1 MSKMEEKCK
10 ELHEEWSRL
19 QKRVDSIRE
28 IRSKLELPG
37 AVAEGA
43 TTQQEISTKSVGPQ
57 ITRSGDSDSAAL
69 VRQVTNSLSSVGSVS
84 DDGEES
90 PMGG

>member
-1 MSKMEEKCK
+1 MSYVQKKLKIEEERRGK
-10 ELHEEWSRL
+10 ECAPVQIGLNGGV
-19 QKRVDSIRE
+19 QFQTK
-28 IRSKLELPG
+28 
-37 AVAEGA
+37 
-43 TTQQEISTKSVGPQ
+43 QQEISTKSAGPQ